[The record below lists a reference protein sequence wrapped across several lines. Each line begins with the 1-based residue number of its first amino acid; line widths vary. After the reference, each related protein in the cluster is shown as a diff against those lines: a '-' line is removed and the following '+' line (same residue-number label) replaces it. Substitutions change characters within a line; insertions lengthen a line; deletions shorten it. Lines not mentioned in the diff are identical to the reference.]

1 MISALSLGLSPPVS
15 THQRR
20 HAFERVYAE
29 GRWIAGADGAGC
41 KSGWS
46 DVGAGQG
53 SAALRALES
62 VVGRYSS
69 NSISRLTKV
78 VARKRRRAA

>member
-1 MISALSLGLSPPVS
+1 MLTFSIGLSPPVS

-53 SAALRALES
+53 SAALRALEPTS
-62 VVGRYSS
+62 GAPA
-69 NSISRLTKV
+69 
-78 VARKRRRAA
+78 VATGRRA

>member
-29 GRWIAGADGAGC
+29 GRWIAGADGALEAR
-41 KSGWS
+41 
-46 DVGAGQG
+46 VAAQERLLAELLRRTTTNN
-53 SAALRALES
+53 SACVNTAPSWREK
-62 VVGRYSS
+62 GEEG
-69 NSISRLTKV
+69 
-78 VARKRRRAA
+78 

>member
-1 MISALSLGLSPPVS
+1 MISALSLGLAPPVS

-62 VVGRYSS
+62 VGRGLC
-69 NSISRLTKV
+69 RLLPLPIT
-78 VARKRRRAA
+78 AHLRH

>member
-1 MISALSLGLSPPVS
+1 MLTFSIGLSPPVS

-46 DVGAGQG
+46 DVASGQG
-53 SAALRALES
+53 SAALTSAAPLAGTAHRA
-62 VVGRYSS
+62 
-69 NSISRLTKV
+69 
-78 VARKRRRAA
+78 